1 LKVKKLKE
9 NKHANISSDKNQ
21 TEKINIL
28 EQKIKMTNK
37 ETSIKEDKKEDENQD
52 NKSIKQ

>member
-37 ETSIKEDKKEDENQD
+37 ETSIKEDKKEDENQ
-52 NKSIKQ
+52 